1 LNEKLNYLLSE
12 SRLGLKLDSC
22 FIPENSY
29 NIILEQ
35 SLVEDLYA
43 FLVDEKCLQKDDY
56 TERDFKLLF
65 NNSVYIRK
73 QDVITTLTEWAGIGG
88 KRGGRLLY
96 NFKIDRS
103 CEIKTDRRLKHRF

>member
-1 LNEKLNYLLSE
+1 MKSLNYLLSE

-56 TERDFKLLF
+56 TERDFQIA
-65 NNSVYIRK
+65 V
-73 QDVITTLTEWAGIGG
+73 Q
-88 KRGGRLLY
+88 
-96 NFKIDRS
+96 
-103 CEIKTDRRLKHRF
+103 